1 MREMGINRKNEE
13 VKEGCDTASQ
23 PSFRIYRYAVISRQ
37 SRCGRL
43 RCYLLS
49 FAFIENA
56 CFLGLHFF
64 LGDGFF
70 ARGIDR
76 NLIRVKK

>member
-1 MREMGINRKNEE
+1 MREMGINRKNKE

-23 PSFRIYRYAVISRQ
+23 PSSRIYRYAVISRQ

-49 FAFIENA
+49 FAFFEFFTKATAANA
-56 CFLGLHFF
+56 MM
-64 LGDGFF
+64 
-70 ARGIDR
+70 AAPT
-76 NLIRVKK
+76 IRKM